1 MKHVLVAIDGS
12 DRSDK
17 TLDAAIA
24 LAKAEGTALGIVYVA
39 DRHVLS
45 QSEEHLADTEFAE
58 SLKKYGFEKPAETN
72 VDALRS
78 QLENF
83 LREHYNRG
91 AVIKELVGNKTLDY
105 GEDRALRAGV
115 TGVRKT
121 LRTGD
126 PATQIIEAAK
136 AAKADVIVVGS
147 RGHGEIASLL
157 LGSVSHKLVNASP
170 VSVYVVK

>member
-1 MKHVLVAIDGS
+1 MKNVLVAIDGS
-12 DRSDK
+12 DRSAK

-24 LAKAEGTALGIVYVA
+24 LAKAEGTALGIVHVA
-39 DRHVLS
+39 DRHGLTP
-45 QSEEHLADTEFAE
+45 SEEHLADTEFAD
-58 SLKKYGFEKPAETN
+58 SLKKYGFEQRVETSG
-72 VDALRS
+72 DELRS
-78 QLENF
+78 QLDNF
-83 LREHYNRG
+83 LREHYGRE
-91 AVIKELVGNKTLDY
+91 AVIKELVGNKVLDY
-105 GEDRALRAGV
+105 GEDRALQAGV
-115 TGVRKT
+115 TEVSKT

-147 RGHGEIASLL
+147 RGYGEIASLL